1 MGSNLAD
8 LSPEQRTAIA
18 LERER
23 ALERHEASKVFY
35 ANVEQEYDRI
45 MKERIWNPSGWR
57 ARIGQ
62 FLDAIPDARLRT
74 AVQVKINTFLGSIGG

>member
-8 LSPEQRTAIA
+8 LTPEQRAAIA

-23 ALERHEASKVFY
+23 ALERHQASKIFH
-35 ANVEQEYDRI
+35 AKVEQEYERI

-57 ARIGQ
+57 ARLGQ
-62 FLDAIPDARLRT
+62 YLGAIPDETLRT
-74 AVQVKINTFLGSIGG
+74 AVQSKIRTFLDSIGG